1 MSKKLCLVVDDSRM
15 VRKFARKILEDL
27 DFEIEEAEDGSLAL
41 EACVRRMPDAIL
53 LDRNMPVMGGM
64 EFLRELRKTEG
75 GNDPV
80 VVVCTTE
87 NDTVKIVEALEAG
100 ASEYIMKPFN
110 DEIIVSKFTQA
121 GLL

>member
-1 MSKKLCLVVDDSRM
+1 MAKKLCLVVDDSRM

-41 EACVRRMPDAIL
+41 EACGRRMPDAIL

-64 EFLRELRKTEG
+64 EFLRALRKTEG
-75 GNDPV
+75 GSEPV